1 MDIYLINYELF
12 KSRTGFNPYLLI
24 DKGVTYEDFCKY
36 LRRRKVNPP
45 HESVFKTYV
54 ENKKKFLDKKVDSN
68 PVIEDLEEVLIE
80 KQVITKRKR
89 RKKNKSDD

>member
-12 KSRTGFNPYLLI
+12 KARTGFNPYLLI

-45 HESVFKTYV
+45 NESVFNAYL
-54 ENKKKFLDKKVDSN
+54 ENKKKFLDKKLDSKS
-68 PVIEDLEEVLIE
+68 VIEELLVE
-80 KQVITKRKR
+80 KQTTKKRKR
-89 RKKNKSDD
+89 RKKDKSND